1 MILKPYLSKAF
12 ALIILFF
19 LLAGTG
25 ICLEGTEY
33 QIKGAMIMNF
43 IKFVEWPEP
52 QSGADDG
59 KITIGIIG
67 KNNFSSTLDAVSG
80 RVIGEKQLIIRY
92 INSLGQIEGCRVLF
106 VSASESHRCHQILQ
120 QVSGLPVLT
129 IGEDPDFTRMGGII
143 RFYSEKDHIRFEI
156 NQTAAVKSNLKL
168 SAKLLEIAGI
178 IY

>member
-1 MILKPYLSKAF
+1 MMLKPYLSKPF
-12 ALIILFF
+12 VLIVLFF

-25 ICLEGTEY
+25 QCLEGTEY
-33 QIKGAMIMNF
+33 QIKGAMMMNF

-52 QSGADDG
+52 QSETGDE
-59 KITIGIIG
+59 KITIGVIG
-67 KNNFSSTLDAVSG
+67 NNNFGGTLDAVAG
-80 RVIGEKQLIIRY
+80 RVIGGKQLFIRY
-92 INSLGQIEGCRVLF
+92 INSLGQIDGCRVLF
-106 VSASESHRCHQILQ
+106 VGASESHRCRQILR

-129 IGEDPDFTRMGGII
+129 IGEDADFTRMGGII
-143 RFYSEKDHIRFEI
+143 RFYNDKDHIRFEI